1 VETIHRSSEH
11 SCSDV
16 LLGVIPVISIH
27 SKMFIAGTNPKIIQR
42 LLVHPTIGV
51 ELNAY
56 SYHLPGVSG
65 EATKNV
71 NKIFEAG

>member
-1 VETIHRSSEH
+1 
-11 SCSDV
+11 
-16 LLGVIPVISIH
+16 
-27 SKMFIAGTNPKIIQR
+27 MFIAGTNPKIIQR